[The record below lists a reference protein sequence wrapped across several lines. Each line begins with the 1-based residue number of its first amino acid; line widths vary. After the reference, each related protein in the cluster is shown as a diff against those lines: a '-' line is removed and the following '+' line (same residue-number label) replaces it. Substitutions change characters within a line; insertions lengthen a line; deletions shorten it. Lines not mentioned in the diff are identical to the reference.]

1 MLHTDFIHVY
11 RQYVVKLEKEVRL
24 IQGGSGGRSVFW
36 EVISD
41 CENNIYMDMYV
52 ILNGYRGRTV

>member
-1 MLHTDFIHVY
+1 M
-11 RQYVVKLEKEVRL
+11 RL